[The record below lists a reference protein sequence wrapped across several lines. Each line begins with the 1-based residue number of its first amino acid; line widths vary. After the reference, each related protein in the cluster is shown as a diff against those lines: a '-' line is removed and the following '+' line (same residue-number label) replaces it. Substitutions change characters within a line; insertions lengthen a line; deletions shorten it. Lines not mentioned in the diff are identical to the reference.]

1 MQASDSPPQ
10 LPPQPPPKQPDSNA
24 FELWQ
29 PPGFDSNNFLVCPS
43 KDMPQLMER
52 KCCCLS
58 LKQEIGPCSGSNV
71 ILTFGT
77 DVFPFTF
84 CERHANPSVLKR
96 FRFTCPF
103 INGVERQLTIFQYIE
118 EMIDHIIRL
127 LSKKIHLGPSVAI
140 LDGTQKDNQ
149 CILHRRCPNNDISVA
164 FIYTCELPELSLSIK
179 DKQLHI
185 YIECVSPDSSPNS
198 VRLLNAIP
206 THNYVSQMTCRMGP
220 YQIHPMIFRQQFS
233 LPNDFFD
240 TTSEDFAKYL
250 IVLNSSDSEHI
261 IRSNLVLILHDV
273 HAALECFLSLLKT
286 NENKII
292 DQITGMMHQH
302 PCGHDQIVNVLIP
315 FIQMLCRNTTDV
327 IKVGIRLKESSKK
340 PFFQGLIRL
349 GILCGVF
356 RKHGINNEISNFLIW
371 ILQMILA
378 KLSMAKEN
386 ELESIRDKILAIN
399 GIKKDSTVPEFPG
412 IPCEFQ
418 RYFNEHFQD
427 CYNEFKARSNIKIKE
442 RADAKGAAASTSFV
456 RIVGGAAAA
465 STSFT
470 FIRVGGGAAA
480 ASTSSV
486 RVGGGAAVYHVV
498 SAPEPVAPP
507 PKVIEEPV
515 CIICMENPLTHV
527 LIPCGHLQMCGV
539 CAVKFQTCPTCREPI
554 SRAIHVYKN

>member
-1 MQASDSPPQ
+1 MQPSDS
-10 LPPQPPPKQPDSNA
+10 PPQPPPKQPDSNA

-29 PPGFDSNNFLVCPS
+29 PPGVDSNNFLVCPS
-43 KDMPQLMER
+43 KDMQQLMER

-71 ILTFGT
+71 ILTFGN
-77 DVFPFTF
+77 DVFPLTF
-84 CERHANPSVLKR
+84 CERHANQSVLKR

-103 INGVERQLTIFQYIE
+103 INGVTRPLTIFQYIE

-164 FIYTCELPELSLSIK
+164 FIYTCELPELSLGIK
-179 DKQLHI
+179 DNQLHI

-198 VRLLNAIP
+198 VRLLNAIE
-206 THNYVSQMTCRMGP
+206 THNYVTQMTCRMGP
-220 YQIHPMIFRQQFS
+220 YQIRPMIVRQRFS

-240 TTSEDFAKYL
+240 TTPEDVAKYL
-250 IVLNSSDSEHI
+250 IVLNSSDSEDI
-261 IRSNLVLILHDV
+261 IRSKSVLIFHDL
-273 HAALECFLSLLKT
+273 HAAIQSFLSLVKT
-286 NENKII
+286 NEPKII
-292 DQITGMMHQH
+292 DLITGMMHQH

-327 IKVGIRLKESSKK
+327 IKVGIRLKESSKN

-386 ELESIRDKILAIN
+386 KLESIRHKILAIN

-412 IPCEFQ
+412 IPCDF
-418 RYFNEHFQD
+418 RPYFNEHFQE
-427 CYNEFKARSNIKIKE
+427 CYDEFNARSNIEIKE
-442 RADAKGAAASTSFV
+442 RADAKGAAASKSLV
-456 RIVGGAAAA
+456 RA
-465 STSFT
+465 
-470 FIRVGGGAAA
+470 GGGAAA

-486 RVGGGAAVYHVV
+486 RVGGGAAAARVI
-498 SAPEPVAPP
+498 SAPEPVAPH
-507 PKVIEEPV
+507 PKVVEEPV
-515 CIICMENPLTHV
+515 CIICYDANQTHACV
-527 LIPCGHLQMCGV
+527 PCGHMQMCETCSNSV
-539 CAVKFQTCPTCREPI
+539 SICPTCKAPI
-554 SRAIHVYKN
+554 NLVIRVHKN